1 MQDSTQA
8 SLKTQIAELQASKSN
23 LAARMDA
30 LDARLN
36 DLEERFFGD
45 FAKVCLSV
53 DILCS
58 DD

>member
-1 MQDSTQA
+1 
-8 SLKTQIAELQASKSN
+8 
-23 LAARMDA
+23 MDD

-36 DLEERFFGD
+36 DLEEPFFGD